1 MRGAVAAQTVDSVV
15 VQPRIHSRSFTFG
28 LFPTLVVTIVG
39 FGLYGVTGLFLG
51 LVAGTLVLAL
61 LQRLDEDRPGASEPG
76 TSGPWTGDDA
86 DAGAV
91 LRAGSDEEPAP
102 AGW

>member
-1 MRGAVAAQTVDSVV
+1 V

-61 LQRLDEDRPGASEPG
+61 LQRLDEDGPGAG
-76 TSGPWTGDDA
+76 GPWTSGTGA

-102 AGW
+102 AGS